1 MSSMF
6 NRPCIACTPYGDDDE
21 LDLDDTHNGVVIDD
35 GDDDDDADRLLDSAG
50 GVTGAGFD
58 LLARM
63 DAAGEFI

>member
-1 MSSMF
+1 M
-6 NRPCIACTPYGDDDE
+6 PYGDDDE